1 MGPPGG
7 GKSKITPRMQRHMN
21 VVAFAFFD
29 DNTMKSIY
37 GSILKWFFREGEF
50 VSDISQLDS
59 KLVEAT
65 LSIYKQIQIDLK
77 PTPAKSHYTF
87 NLRDFSKIIY
97 GICLVTK
104 KEIDQPDQ
112 MMRLWAHE
120 CTRVLG
126 DRLINDEDRM
136 WMLGAVSENIKI
148 SLGANFDLLF
158 KHLDKT
164 GSGKIETLDE
174 YRANIFGDIFT
185 PFGIMERPY
194 EEILDKEKLIKS
206 SVEHLQRYNEMADN

>member
-7 GKSKITPRMQRHMN
+7 GKSNITPRMQRHMN

-65 LSIYKQIQIDLK
+65 LSIYKQIQLDLK